1 MSTLPGT
8 GAAIATQVAALR
20 DGPLTEPALR
30 RHIDPLFS
38 RALARP
44 GHYFANHSLG
54 RPLDRAF
61 DDIAAGLALW
71 PAELGDAWGPWLDA
85 QTQFRAGVATLAGVT
100 RADCIIPKT
109 SAGQGLRAV
118 LNLYDT
124 KIRVVSTRGEFDSI
138 DVILRHYH
146 GRGRIDLSLVEP
158 AARGWFATE
167 DILKALD
174 APVDLLVMSQVMFMS
189 GQVISDLPAIIAKA
203 HAQGAK
209 VLLDSYHAFGVFPI
223 DLTALDADYA
233 VAGGYKY
240 LRGGPG
246 SCWLYVRPEIV
257 DAGAVPL
264 DTGWFAKHEPF
275 TYQRPDPPRFAKG
288 GDGFLESTPPV
299 LVPYQSLAGLEFT
312 HALGVDRIRAYGLA
326 SASRLVDALAAEGVE
341 AEGGRADMGA
351 FVVIRHSRASELAAA
366 ICTAGVQCDARS
378 QCLRLTP
385 DVLTHAAEIEI
396 AARAVAGVL
405 ASI

>member
-1 MSTLPGT
+1 MS
-8 GAAIATQVAALR
+8 ANAKAIAAAVAQMGP
-20 DGPLTEPALR
+20 GPLTEPALR
-30 RHIDPLFS
+30 QHIDPLFK

-54 RPLDRAF
+54 RPLDRSF

-85 QTQFRAGVATLAGVT
+85 QSQFRAGVAKLAGVA

-118 LNLYDT
+118 LGLYGE
-124 KIRVVSTRGEFDSI
+124 KIRVLSTRGEFDSL
-138 DVILRHYH
+138 DVILRHH
-146 GRGRIDLSLVEP
+146 HQRGRIALTMVEP
-158 AARGWFATE
+158 DARGWFATE

-174 APVDLLVMSQVMFMS
+174 AATDLVVISQVMFMS
-189 GQVISDLPAIIAKA
+189 GQVIADLPAIIAKA

-209 VLLDSYHAFGVFPI
+209 VLLDVYHAFGVFPV

-246 SCWLYVRPEIV
+246 SCWLYVRPAIA
-257 DAGAVPL
+257 DAGQAPL

-275 TYQRPDPPRFAKG
+275 TYQRPDPPRFAAG

-312 HALGVDRIRAYGLA
+312 TAIGVDRIRTYGLA
-326 SASRLVDALAAEGVE
+326 SANYLIEALAGHGVP

-351 FVVIRHSRASELAAA
+351 FVVLRHERAAEFAAA
-366 ICTAGVQCDARS
+366 ISAAGVQCDARA
-378 QCLRLTP
+378 QYVRLTP
-385 DVLTHAAEIEI
+385 DLLTRPEEIVTAAQTVAVVLSKA
-396 AARAVAGVL
+396 
-405 ASI
+405 